1 MSDTSDPDSEEYD
14 SDEMEDGVGVAAT
27 VIAPTDVKATIEE
40 LRRKQLSDAQQVASV
55 ELAAKK
61 ARAAAAEAAAARFE
75 AASRAAAE
83 LARNPPPI
91 VQGSLPPPLQ
101 LYKDK
106 LLGILRSLK
115 DPMKNTPPLQEQCI
129 NTLRS
134 ICQNAIANPSD
145 PKFRKIKCLNK
156 TIASK
161 VSNCLYGEDFLV
173 QCGFLRM
180 VELNEGFFVCGAET
194 GAVAGTTDLASANF
208 TTFNGKISKKIE
220 VAVQCPVAIVRR
232 LEIAEDVLGKA
243 SALAVE
249 KTERWDREKHREKNE
264 VQAQKDRAKEAI
276 KDDKE
281 RRRVAEERKR
291 YAATAEAAAAAA
303 AAAKTKNE
311 EVPDL

>member
-1 MSDTSDPDSEEYD
+1 
-14 SDEMEDGVGVAAT
+14 
-27 VIAPTDVKATIEE
+27 
-40 LRRKQLSDAQQVASV
+40 
-55 ELAAKK
+55 
-61 ARAAAAEAAAARFE
+61 
-75 AASRAAAE
+75 
-83 LARNPPPI
+83 
-91 VQGSLPPPLQ
+91 
-101 LYKDK
+101 
-106 LLGILRSLK
+106 
-115 DPMKNTPPLQEQCI
+115 MKNTPPLQEQCI

-194 GAVAGTTDLASANF
+194 GVRIGIARFTKSRLHVCSHRTDTFFLQAQAVAGTTDLASANF

-291 YAATAEAAAAAA
+291 YAATAVAAAAAAAEAEAAAAA

-311 EVPDL
+311 EVPDS